1 MKTGVK
7 KRRMCLFVFLIV
19 LYVGP
24 VWAQEGQEPKDFQ
37 VYTLGEIVVK
47 GERSAVR
54 DVAITT
60 EVTPENFEATN
71 SFSVPE
77 ALTYTPGV
85 VVSTGTKN
93 QANISVHGFGQERML
108 TLIDGVPYYETNYGK
123 LDLNQISLDS
133 VARIDVVK
141 GAASTLYGANA
152 LGGVINIITK
162 KPTEKPSLSVNAEYG
177 VDGLED
183 PYKVSLSHGMKRGA
197 LSYWLS
203 YSHREWDSW
212 ELSDD
217 FNPQVGTIR
226 RVPGGM
232 TSTIIED
239 GGDRENS
246 DYKTDNFWAK
256 VGLEPSDDTEVYA
269 NLHYITTE
277 KGIPPDIDFV
287 PVFYDDYFSRLF
299 RWDKYKDW
307 GIDLSGKHRLTDKW
321 SLQGTLFY
329 HNHKDDLAS
338 YDDLE
343 YTNRIGLSNY
353 QDYIV
358 GGMVL
363 TEFRPVDWDTLK
375 LATNYRGDSHEQRAD
390 KSLPFAES
398 FSYTG
403 SVGVENESFF
413 LDNRLSIVVGASY
426 DWYDTEEAESD
437 PNNDGNIIKH
447 DTPDTMDE
455 FNPMVGASYSIN
467 DATRVFA
474 SVARKTRFPTLNEMF
489 TDAPNLDLEAETS
502 MNYIAGIS
510 WAPGHIL
517 EVELS
522 PFYYDISDY
531 ITSDLP
537 DNPDRQ
543 YFNYQKVEITGVEF
557 NVVLTVIE
565 NLLIKAGY
573 TYTDAKNK
581 SSNRVTDKV
590 EFIPEYKLDLGLR
603 YVIPNLGTKI
613 NLTMLNVGESYDQL
627 PTFRNPTDPEE
638 KSDDYT
644 FFNAKITQPVTDHFE
659 AYLSVDNIFDKDY
672 QPEKYFPAPGRR
684 IWLGASFKY

>member
-1 MKTGVK
+1 MMMSRTTMRLVAI
-7 KRRMCLFVFLIV
+7 MILFTLFCPGAL
-19 LYVGP
+19 
-24 VWAQEGQEPKDFQ
+24 WAEEAEDFQ
-37 VYTLGEIVVK
+37 VYTLGEIEVK

-60 EVTPENFEATN
+60 EVTPEDFEATN

-85 VVSTGTKN
+85 VVTTGTKN
-93 QANISVHGFGQERML
+93 QANISVHGFGQEQML

-123 LDLNQISLDS
+123 LDLNQISLES

-152 LGGVINIITK
+152 LGGVINIVTK
-162 KPTEKPSLSVNAEYG
+162 KPTEKPALSVNAEYG
-177 VDGLED
+177 VNGLED
-183 PYKVSLSHGMKRGA
+183 PYKVSLSHGMKRGV

-212 ELSDD
+212 ELSGD
-217 FNPQVGTIR
+217 FDPQIGTVR
-226 RVPGGM
+226 RVPGST

-239 GGDRENS
+239 GRDRNNS

-256 VGLEPSDDTEVYA
+256 VGLEPSEDTEVYA
-269 NLHYITTE
+269 NFHHVKTE

-287 PVFYDDYFSRLF
+287 SVFYDDYFSRLF
-299 RWDKYKDW
+299 RWDKYEDW
-307 GIDLSGKHRLTDKW
+307 GIDLSGKHRFTDKW
-321 SLQGTLFY
+321 SIQGTLFY

-353 QDYIV
+353 EDYIV

-375 LATNYRGDSHEQRAD
+375 LAINYRGDSHEQRAD

-398 FSYTG
+398 FAYTG

-426 DWYDTEEAESD
+426 DWYDTDEAEAD
-437 PNNDGNIIKH
+437 PDNDGNIIKH
-447 DTPDTMDE
+447 ETPDTMDE
-455 FNPMVGASYSIN
+455 LNPMVGASYSIN

-474 SVARKTRFPTLNEMF
+474 SVARKTRFPTLSEMF
-489 TDAPNLDLEAETS
+489 TDVPNLDLEAETS
-502 MNYIAGIS
+502 TNYIAGIS
-510 WAPGHIL
+510 WAHDDIL
-517 EVELS
+517 KVELS

-531 ITSDLP
+531 ITSDAP

-543 YFNYQKVEITGVEF
+543 HFNYQEVKITGVEF
-557 NVVLTVIE
+557 NVVLTLLE

-581 SSNRVTDKV
+581 SSDRVTDKV
-590 EFIPEYKLDLGLR
+590 ESIPEYKLDLGLQ

-613 NLTMLNVGESYDQL
+613 NLTMLNVGKSYDQL

-644 FFNAKITQPVTDHFE
+644 FFNAKITHPIMDHFE
-659 AYLSVDNIFDKDY
+659 AYLLVDNVFDKDY
-672 QPEKYFPAPGRR
+672 QPERNIPAPGRR
-684 IWLGASFKY
+684 IWLGVSFKY